1 MSVYLVDYSEKAIAV
16 FGPIDTLINLRDH
29 LEQLGS
35 ANSFLT
41 NPKTGKREAGFTF
54 PKTRKA
60 QVQKIL
66 DGVESLKE
74 VAEEDKL
81 KKTTTSRPMSAKP
94 VSDFLLTKEMYLALI
109 SRIEKLENDNTILT
123 NFIEQNNLKTPP
135 KPIKKETLNAPSK
148 KINIKF
154 DESEEEEEEEEEKP
168 KKSFLKF
175 N

>member
-16 FGPIDTLINLRDH
+16 FGPIDTISNLRDH

-54 PKTRKA
+54 PKTRKT

-81 KKTTTSRPMSAKP
+81 KKTTTSRPLTTKP

-135 KPIKKETLNAPSK
+135 KPVKREEPGAPKKTV
-148 KINIKF
+148 IKF
-154 DESEEEEEEEEEKP
+154 DESESEEEEEKAP
-168 KKSFLKF
+168 RKSFLKF
-175 N
+175 